1 MIALTILL
9 VALIAPVTIVTIYF
23 ALEVFAGLSPTPP
36 SAGRA
41 HEHKHVR
48 SAVIIPAHDEQ
59 AVIGQT
65 LAGLPPNEPGLLF
78 LVVADNC
85 TDQTAAAAAA
95 AGAQVIVRDD
105 PDRRGK
111 GFALAA
117 ARDSLRGQPPDV
129 VVVLD
134 ADCRI
139 DSVSLSALS
148 AAAASSGRACQ
159 AVNLLSP
166 DLSAP
171 PVVQISNFAFMI
183 KNLVR
188 QRGLQRLAGRA
199 HLTGTGMALPWA
211 VFDAA
216 ELGGANIVEDL
227 ALGLDLA
234 RRAEPPLF
242 VETANVWSPP
252 ASASGTLVQR
262 RRWEGGYVA
271 TAIKQVPSA
280 FVNSLF
286 EFDSRGAVAALDLS
300 VPPLSL
306 LVVLNGFAFLLGVA
320 VVTLGGPIWP
330 VILQVGGVALA
341 LVGLIL
347 AWMREGRRFASGA
360 TLLRL
365 PLYVLWKLPIYLGL
379 VRRGAPKEWL
389 RTGR

>member
-1 MIALTILL
+1 MIALSILA
-9 VALIAPVTIVTIYF
+9 VAVIAPVAIVTSYF
-23 ALEVFAGLSPTPP
+23 ALEVFAGLRRLPLA
-36 SAGRA
+36 AGA
-41 HEHKHVR
+41 HGRKNVR

-65 LAGLPPNEPGLLF
+65 LAGLPCNQPHLLV

-85 TDQTAAAAAA
+85 KDDTAAAATA
-95 AGAQVIVRDD
+95 AGARVIVRDD
-105 PDRRGK
+105 PTRRGK

-117 ARDSLRGQPPDV
+117 AREFLRGDPPDV

-139 DSVSLSALS
+139 DGPSLRALS
-148 AAAASSGRACQ
+148 TAAAGSQRACQ
-159 AVNLLSP
+159 AVNLLAP
-166 DLSAP
+166 DLGAP
-171 PVVQISNFAFMI
+171 AVVQISNFAFMI

-199 HLTGTGMALPWA
+199 HLTGTGMALPWP

-227 ALGLDLA
+227 TLGLDLA
-234 RRAEPPLF
+234 RRSAPPLF

-252 ASASGTLVQR
+252 ASAAGTLVQR
-262 RRWEGGYVA
+262 RRWEGGYIA
-271 TAIKQVPSA
+271 TAIRQAPFA
-280 FVNSLF
+280 FARSLSVL
-286 EFDSRGAVAALDLS
+286 DLPGLLGAIDLS

-306 LVVLNGFAFLLGVA
+306 LVVLNGLAFLLGLAVA
-320 VVTLGGPIWP
+320 ALGGPLWP
-330 VILQVGGVALA
+330 VILQMGGAAVA

-347 AWMREGRRFASGA
+347 AWMREGRRFASGT

-365 PLYVLWKLPIYLGL
+365 PFYVLWKLPIYFGL